1 MTLINKDIGQKLRN
15 MRRYLGLTQ
24 MELAEKV
31 GISFQQIQKYEK
43 GITNISV
50 ERLRQVSEALGTPMN
65 VFLEPEAEVSKIAE
79 PVKPYGPEES
89 WLEAANPLD
98 KQEATLLKLF
108 RKINNKK
115 VREGI
120 IKQLRGTVE
129 LEKGKKIDPQDPIE

>member
-50 ERLRQVSEALGTPMN
+50 ERLRQVSEALGTAMN

-79 PVKPYGPEES
+79 PIKPYGPEES

-129 LEKGKKIDPQDPIE
+129 LEKGKKTDPQDPIE